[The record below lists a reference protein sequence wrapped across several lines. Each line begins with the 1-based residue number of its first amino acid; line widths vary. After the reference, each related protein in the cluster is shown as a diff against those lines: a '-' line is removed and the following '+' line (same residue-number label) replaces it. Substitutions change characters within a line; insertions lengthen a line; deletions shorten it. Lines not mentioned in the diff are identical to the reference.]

1 MADEPAQEKIAWQA
15 RSRREQVEKDS
26 MPPIYMLYDGSS
38 VDGTGKPDYVGRTIS
53 KAKARE
59 FVDRHKG
66 NPYWIGCV
74 KVLTDKFIHFISQYS
89 NDWEWDIFP
98 ESEGQ
103 K

>member
-1 MADEPAQEKIAWQA
+1 MPDEPTQPKIAWQA

-38 VDGTGKPDYVGRTIS
+38 VDGMGRPDYVGRTTS

-59 FVDRHKG
+59 FMDCRKG
-66 NPYWIGCV
+66 DPYWIGRV
-74 KVLTDKFIHFISQYS
+74 KVLTDKFIHAISQYS
-89 NDWEWDIFP
+89 QDWEWDIFP